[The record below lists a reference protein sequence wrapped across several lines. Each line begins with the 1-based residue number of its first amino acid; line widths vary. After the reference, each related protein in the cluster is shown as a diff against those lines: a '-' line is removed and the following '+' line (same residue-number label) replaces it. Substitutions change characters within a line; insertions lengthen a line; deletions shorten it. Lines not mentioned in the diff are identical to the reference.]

1 MCAVFENDEIEPK
14 RAGVMCETAEKLEVI
29 LRASLPRLRACW
41 HFTNLRPMWSADN
54 MRKPDKIE
62 HSNAQLVTYLLT
74 KVLSEY
80 FLPCRKSRTAPF
92 S

>member
-1 MCAVFENDEIEPK
+1 MAQERRK
-14 RAGVMCETAEKLEVI
+14 RARVTCEREEKLEVI
-29 LRASLPRLRACW
+29 LRASLPRQRACW

-74 KVLSEY
+74 KVL
-80 FLPCRKSRTAPF
+80 RA
-92 S
+92 